1 MTFVLLI
8 GTYVRVVPETFTIL
22 DESIFIFF
30 SIEYYKTL
38 KCRLL

>member
-8 GTYVRVVPETFTIL
+8 GTYVQVVPEAFTIL

-30 SIEYYKTL
+30 QLSII
-38 KCRLL
+38 RH

>member
-1 MTFVLLI
+1 MTFVLLV

-30 SIEYYKTL
+30 NWVL
-38 KCRLL
+38 

>member
-1 MTFVLLI
+1 MTFVLLV

-30 SIEYYKTL
+30 QLSII
-38 KCRLL
+38 RH